1 MYGSELLC
9 FHDRFGH
16 FSAHAGGQGDI
27 NRLAFVLPSIVVD
40 CAAFFVF
47 DCRTF
52 FIESKATKIK
62 IYEPINTVFENHRK
76 SIIH

>member
-52 FIESKATKIK
+52 FVESKATKSK
-62 IYEPINTVFENHRK
+62 DL
-76 SIIH
+76 